1 MIKLFDKRN
10 VLKNLFICITM
21 VLVLT
26 VTGCTSSAAKKA
38 MEETRLA
45 VSNGEYQEALTYAK
59 LAVKEGVKD
68 EKFLSLFQVLTDYQ
82 SAEDAL
88 SNNDPDKAQSILN
101 EIKDLDG
108 SGMTA
113 AVKAAKERADSLLLA
128 AKEFE
133 DDIGEIEQD
142 ITKERFYIAYDE
154 AEELLKET
162 KLTVG
167 QRERAEGLFK
177 QAEEG
182 KNAKKASSASATPK
196 PATSASNSSSSSSSS
211 SSSGGKAMATKDEAV
226 EIAREFLGI
235 SKTAKYTYDVELVQD
250 YYYVHFE
257 VDYGGEE
264 LDEIGCK
271 VDALGFYAYDP
282 AG

>member
-101 EIKDLDG
+101 EIKDLG
-108 SGMTA
+108 RVLGGCLHTFS
-113 AVKAAKERADSLLLA
+113 
-128 AKEFE
+128 
-133 DDIGEIEQD
+133 
-142 ITKERFYIAYDE
+142 
-154 AEELLKET
+154 T
-162 KLTVG
+162 KLTN
-167 QRERAEGLFK
+167 L
-177 QAEEG
+177 
-182 KNAKKASSASATPK
+182 
-196 PATSASNSSSSSSSS
+196 
-211 SSSGGKAMATKDEAV
+211 KDLL
-226 EIAREFLGI
+226 RKH
-235 SKTAKYTYDVELVQD
+235 S
-250 YYYVHFE
+250 H
-257 VDYGGEE
+257 
-264 LDEIGCK
+264 
-271 VDALGFYAYDP
+271 
-282 AG
+282 